1 METLFLRV
9 VWLSATVSAVLLPLL
24 LASRW
29 LQSRVKAKSLYLLW
43 LLFALRLIVPVEI
56 TLPKPAVTVQVP
68 EYEVAI
74 PINRPSAELPDD
86 HQLSPIEPNV
96 EPTLPQTEEEPALP
110 AQTGVPVAVV
120 LGTLWLTGV
129 FAIALIQVSSYL
141 VTRRALLRWAQPV
154 SSETRGQVEQLAQK
168 IGLKRTFQVRYSDQV
183 HSAMVLG
190 VLRPVLLLPQGECD
204 PLVVLHELNHLRR
217 RDLEYKGLMMAAC
230 WLHWFNPLVW
240 WMSRVAGRNLE
251 LCCDEDVA
259 GKQNAAFRHRY
270 GQLLL
275 ECAAEGAGPVLSSR
289 FGSSKEE
296 LKARLTNLFV
306 TKKRGRALVCL
317 ALACA
322 VLVGGLVACEQTR
335 NSGPDQAVEELK
347 NTITYDGQTLSFTL
361 PEGERAWNL
370 LIAGRAEVDWLGG
383 MSLHYLDGTTWTPG
397 QTYSFDLDGASV
409 GEITEL
415 TMYIDLE
422 EQEYTVD
429 LLPYLQQ
436 TSPDSTAQTYHNDRY
451 GFSLVLPEG
460 WAEGVDIQDVENGVD
475 FSMKGARN
483 EDGMG
488 WLVDIYLTDP
498 AGWQGIADAD
508 CPHGERFL
516 GQTAQGVFFAARPT
530 DVRYDDSI
538 PGERE
543 RYNAL
548 DERVDELLDSFQLD
562 SIHALVQDW
571 LEEQVEQ
578 GPPDWA
584 EGYDYL
590 DGRIQSLKLQGS
602 MMGYSIYEIEY
613 RFLVDHPENV
623 VVAGGMEL
631 DEEGWLRD
639 YSMTAYLIVH
649 NGSIEG
655 VTLSDIAP
663 DHPLFWYELPGLSE
677 EEKWKAAAQ
686 VAYAGGE
693 EYVRLYQGYIGGI
706 GEYTFTREE
715 LAQAGYQVQTM
726 PEKWKKIAWNSGS
739 GPSDQNWLRGEMQF
753 YFSDSLAGQMIDT
766 MFTGP
771 DAPFLF
777 YEGALYFRDDVPCG
791 EKIDGMGVAWNWSTF
806 AITGHVEDVGVD
818 GIDFT
823 LSAHAEASG
832 VEPEETWS
840 FRLILEEDYS
850 IRFHRWFD
858 VQ

>member
-56 TLPKPAVTVQVP
+56 TLPKPAVTVKVP
-68 EYEVAI
+68 EYEVVI
-74 PINRPSAELPDD
+74 PMNRPSAELPDD

-96 EPTLPQTEEEPALP
+96 EPSLPQTEEPTLP
-110 AQTGVPVAVV
+110 AQTSVPVAVV

-141 VTRRALLRWAQPV
+141 VTRRALLRWARPV
-154 SSETRGQVEQLAQK
+154 SPETRRQVEQLALRL
-168 IGLKRTFQVRYSDQV
+168 GLKRAFQVRHSDRV
-183 HSAMVLG
+183 HSAMVMG

-204 PLVVLHELNHLRR
+204 SLVVLHELNHLRR

-259 GKQNAAFRHRY
+259 GKENSAFRHRY
-270 GQLLL
+270 GRLLL

-306 TKKRGRALVCL
+306 AKKRGRALVCL

-322 VLVGGLVACEQTR
+322 VLVGGLVACEQTQ
-335 NSGPDQAVEELK
+335 NSGPDQAVEELE

-361 PEGERAWNL
+361 PEGERDWDL
-370 LIAGRAEVDWLGG
+370 HIAGRAETDELGG
-383 MSLHYLDGTTWTPG
+383 MSLHYLDETNWTPG
-397 QTYSFDLDGASV
+397 ETYSFDLDGESV
-409 GEITEL
+409 GEVTQLFMNIEL
-415 TMYIDLE
+415 E
-422 EQEYTVD
+422 GQSYTVD
-429 LLPYLQQ
+429 LLPHVREY
-436 TSPDSTAQTYHNDRY
+436 SKAYPYYHNYDY
-451 GFSLVLPEG
+451 GFTLTLPEG
-460 WAEGVDIQDVENGVD
+460 WAEGVDIREVDGGVE
-475 FSMKGARN
+475 FYMKNAGDGDGA
-483 EDGMG
+483 G
-488 WLVDIYLTDP
+488 WLVGIYLTDP
-498 AGWQGIADAD
+498 TDWQGIADAG

-516 GQTAQGVFFAARPT
+516 GQSTQGVLFAARPT

-538 PGERE
+538 PGEKE

-590 DGRIQSLKLQGS
+590 DGRVQSLKLQGS
-602 MMGYSIYEIEY
+602 VMGYTVYEIEY

-639 YSMTAYLIVH
+639 YSMTAYLIVR

-677 EEKWKAAAQ
+677 EEKWQAAAQ
-686 VAYAGGE
+686 VAYAGAE
-693 EYVRLYQGYIGGI
+693 EWMRLYQGYIGGT
-706 GEYTFTREE
+706 GECAFTREE
-715 LAQAGYQVQTM
+715 LAQAGYQAQTLPEQWKQVQGGGY
-726 PEKWKKIAWNSGS
+726 P
-739 GPSDQNWLRGEMQF
+739 QNRNELLGAFQF
-753 YFSDSLAGQMIDT
+753 YFSDALAQRMVDE
-766 MFTGP
+766 MLSGP

-791 EKIDGMGVAWNWSTF
+791 EKIDGMGVAWSWSTF
-806 AITGHVEDVGVD
+806 TITGHVEDVGVD

-823 LSAHAEASG
+823 ISDNDAASG
-832 VEPEETWS
+832 VEAGETWS
-840 FRLILEEDYS
+840 FRLILEEDYT

>member
-68 EYEVAI
+68 EYEVTL
-74 PINRPSAELPDD
+74 PMNRPSAELPDD
-86 HQLSPIEPNV
+86 HQLSPIEPDV
-96 EPTLPQTEEEPALP
+96 ESTLPQTEEPALP
-110 AQTGVPVAVV
+110 AQTSVPVAVV

-141 VTRRALLRWAQPV
+141 VTRRALLRWARPV
-154 SSETRGQVEQLAQK
+154 SPETRRQVEQLALRL
-168 IGLKRTFQVRYSDQV
+168 GLKRAFQVRHSDRV
-183 HSAMVLG
+183 HSAMVMG

-259 GKQNAAFRHRY
+259 GKENSAFRHRY
-270 GQLLL
+270 GRLLL

-322 VLVGGLVACEQTR
+322 VLVGGLVACEQTQ
-335 NSGPDQAVEELK
+335 NSGPDQAVEELE
-347 NTITYDGQTLSFTL
+347 NTITYDGQTVSFTL
-361 PEGERAWNL
+361 PEGERDWNL
-370 LIAGRAEVDWLGG
+370 HIAGRAETDELGG
-383 MSLHYLDGTTWTPG
+383 ISLHYLDETTWTPG
-397 QTYSFDLDGASV
+397 ETYSFDLDGESV
-409 GEITEL
+409 GDITEL
-415 TMYIDLE
+415 SMYIDLE

-460 WAEGVDIQDVENGVD
+460 WAEGVDIQEMDGGVE
-475 FSMKGARN
+475 FFMKGMRDK
-483 EDGMG
+483 DGLG
-488 WLVDIYLTDP
+488 WLMSIYLTDP
-498 AGWQGIADAD
+498 TDWQGIADAG
-508 CPHGERFL
+508 CPRGERFL
-516 GQTAQGVFFAARPT
+516 GQSAQGVLFAVGPT
-530 DVRYDDSI
+530 DVRYDESI
-538 PGERE
+538 SGEME

-548 DERVDELLDSFQLD
+548 YEQVDELLDSFQLD
-562 SIHALVQDW
+562 SIHDLVQVW

-578 GPPDWA
+578 GPPEWA

-590 DGRIQSLKLQGS
+590 DGRVQSLLFQR
-602 MMGYSIYEIEY
+602 MVLGYAVYEIEY

-639 YSMTAYLIVH
+639 YSMTAYLIVR

-663 DHPLFWYELPGLSE
+663 DHPLFWYELPDLSE
-677 EEKWKAAAQ
+677 EEKWKATAQ

-693 EYVRLYQGYIGGI
+693 EYVRLYQGHIGGT

-715 LAQAGYQVQTM
+715 LAQAGYQAQTLPEQWKQVQGGGY
-726 PEKWKKIAWNSGS
+726 P
-739 GPSDQNWLRGEMQF
+739 QNRNELLGAFQF
-753 YFSDSLAGQMIDT
+753 YFSDALAQRMVDE
-766 MFTGP
+766 MLSGP

-791 EKIDGMGVAWNWSTF
+791 EKIDGMGVAWSWSTF
-806 AITGHVEDVGVD
+806 TITGHVENVGVD

-823 LSAHAEASG
+823 ISDNDAASG
-832 VEPEETWS
+832 VEAGETWS
-840 FRLILEEDYS
+840 FRLILEEDYT

>member
-68 EYEVAI
+68 EYEVTI
-74 PINRPSAELPDD
+74 PMNRPWAELPDD
-86 HQLSPIEPNV
+86 HQLSTIEPNV
-96 EPTLPQTEEEPALP
+96 EPSLPQTEEES
-110 AQTGVPVAVV
+110 AQTSVPVAVV

-129 FAIALIQVSSYL
+129 FAIALIQVNSYL
-141 VTRRALLRWAQPV
+141 VTRRALLRWARPV
-154 SSETRGQVEQLAQK
+154 SPETREQVEHLALRL
-168 IGLKRTFQVRYSDQV
+168 GLKRTFQVRHSDQV

-204 PLVVLHELNHLRR
+204 SLVVLHELNHLCR

-259 GKQNAAFRHRY
+259 GKENSAFRHRY
-270 GQLLL
+270 GRLLL

-306 TKKRGRALVCL
+306 AKKRGRALVCL

-322 VLVGGLVACEQTR
+322 VLVGGLVACEQTQ
-335 NSGPDQAVEELK
+335 NSGPDQAVEELE
-347 NTITYDGQTLSFTL
+347 NTITYDGQTVSFTL
-361 PEGERAWNL
+361 PEGERDWKL
-370 LIAGRAEVDWLGG
+370 HIAGRAETDELGG
-383 MSLHYLDGTTWTPG
+383 MSLHYLDETTWTPG
-397 QTYSFDLDGASV
+397 ETYSFDLDGESV
-409 GEITEL
+409 GDITEL
-415 TMYIDLE
+415 FMDIDLAG
-422 EQEYTVD
+422 QSYTVD
-429 LLPYLQQ
+429 LLPHVREY
-436 TSPDSTAQTYHNDRY
+436 SKAYPYYHNYDY
-451 GFSLVLPEG
+451 GFTLTLPEG
-460 WAEGVDIQDVENGVD
+460 WAEGVDIREVDGGVE
-475 FSMKGARN
+475 FYMKNAG
-483 EDGMG
+483 DGDGLG
-488 WLVDIYLTDP
+488 WLVSIYLTDP
-498 AGWQGIADAD
+498 VDWQGTADAG
-508 CPHGERFL
+508 CPYGERFL
-516 GQTAQGVFFAARPT
+516 GQSAQGVLFAAGPT
-530 DVRYDDSI
+530 DLPCDVTI
-538 PGERE
+538 PGALE
-543 RYNAL
+543 RYGTMYA
-548 DERVDELLDSFQLD
+548 EVDELLDSFQLD
-562 SIHALVQDW
+562 SIHDLVQVW

-578 GPPDWA
+578 GPPEWA
-584 EGYDYL
+584 QGYNYL
-590 DGRIQSLKLQGS
+590 DGRVQSLKFQRMVL
-602 MMGYSIYEIEY
+602 GYAVYEIEY

-639 YSMTAYLIVH
+639 YSMVAYLIVR

-686 VAYAGGE
+686 VAYAGAE
-693 EYVRLYQGYIGGI
+693 EWMRLYQGHIGGI
-706 GEYTFTREE
+706 GEHTFTREE
-715 LAQAGYQVQTM
+715 LAQAGYQAQTLPEQWKLVQRGGY
-726 PEKWKKIAWNSGS
+726 P
-739 GPSDQNWLRGEMQF
+739 QNQNELLGAFQF
-753 YFSDSLAGQMIDT
+753 YFSDALAQRMIDE
-766 MFTGP
+766 MFSGP

-791 EKIDGMGVAWNWSTF
+791 EKIDGMGVAWSWSTF
-806 AITGHVEDVGVD
+806 TITGHVEDVGVD

-823 LSAHAEASG
+823 ISDNDAANG
-832 VEPEETWS
+832 VEAGETWS

-850 IRFHRWFD
+850 IRFHTWFGRS
-858 VQ
+858 